1 MPDDNKNASNA
12 KKSKVTSRRCGAY
25 GETDH
30 NARTCPTKI
39 D

>member
-1 MPDDNKNASNA
+1 MPDNDENASNI

-25 GETDH
+25 DKTGY
-30 NARTCPTKI
+30 NARTCSIKI

>member
-1 MPDDNKNASNA
+1 MPNNDENVNNA

-25 GETDH
+25 GETGH
-30 NARTCPTKI
+30 NARTCSIKI